1 MNDSDTRTRG
11 SVEDDDWDRPRTAV
25 ERRASRR
32 LQLSGVAV
40 LAVLAGAAVF
50 TLRHGGG
57 AAHAGMPAMPPPV
70 VTVSVPMERSITP
83 YASFL
88 GQFSAVDQV
97 DLHAQVGG
105 ILTEIHFTDG
115 QIVHKGDLL
124 FVIDP
129 RPYQIK
135 LAQAVAQARAASAQ
149 LTLAGSELWRAKQLK
164 STDFG
169 TAQQVDQRSATQLA
183 DQASL
188 DQARAAIQDAQLDLE
203 YCQVTA
209 PFTGRISSHRASV
222 GSLVDGSRGG
232 NAANTLLT
240 TIVSLDPIHV
250 DFDMSEAD
258 YLSYQRTLQKVGQKA
273 GTAPDRTVQVSLAD
287 ETHSTR
293 TGTLD
298 FLDNAVDRGSGTI
311 HARATV
317 ANPSLFLAPG
327 EFARLRLPITG
338 QETVMLVPAAAVML
352 DQSQQLVLTVAPDGT
367 VVPKLVQT
375 GGLERGLRIVRSGL
389 KPTDR
394 VIIDGLMRARPGTKV
409 NPAAGTIRLAAADD
423 QG

>member
-1 MNDSDTRTRG
+1 MDDIDTRARG
-11 SVEDDDWDRPRTAV
+11 SAQDETWHRSRTDA
-25 ERRASRR
+25 EKRASRR
-32 LQLSGVAV
+32 RRLSGVAV
-40 LAVLAGAAVF
+40 LGVLAVGAAF
-50 TLRHGGG
+50 TLRHGGAG
-57 AAHAGMPAMPPPV
+57 HAAMPAMPPPV
-70 VTVSVPMERSITP
+70 VTVSAPLVRSITP
-83 YASFL
+83 YTSFL

-135 LAQAVAQARAASAQ
+135 LAQAVAQYRAASAQ
-149 LTLAGSELWRAKQLK
+149 LTLADSELWRAQQLK
-164 STDFG
+164 HTDFG
-169 TAQQVDQRSATQLA
+169 TAQQVDRDSATQLS
-183 DQASL
+183 DQAAL
-188 DQARAAIQDAQLDLE
+188 DQDRAAIQDAQLDLE
-203 YCQVTA
+203 YCRVVA
-209 PFTGRISSHRASV
+209 PFTGRISSHRVSV
-222 GSLVDGSRGG
+222 GSLVSGSRGG
-232 NAANTLLT
+232 TGTNTLLT
-240 TIVSLDPIHV
+240 TVVSLDPIHV

-258 YLSYQRTLQKVGQKA
+258 YLSYQRFLQGVGGQ
-273 GTAPDRTVQVSLAD
+273 APDRTVQVSLGD
-287 ETHSTR
+287 ETRPAR

-298 FLDNAVDRGSGTI
+298 FLDNALDRGSGTI

-367 VVPKLVQT
+367 VVPKAVET
-375 GGLERGLRIVRSGL
+375 GGLEHGLRIVRSGL

-394 VIIDGLMRARPGTKV
+394 VIVDGLMRAMPGTKV
-409 NPAAGTIRLAAADD
+409 NPTAGHIQLAAGD
-423 QG
+423 

>member
-1 MNDSDTRTRG
+1 M
-11 SVEDDDWDRPRTAV
+11 
-25 ERRASRR
+25 
-32 LQLSGVAV
+32 
-40 LAVLAGAAVF
+40 
-50 TLRHGGG
+50 
-57 AAHAGMPAMPPPV
+57 
-70 VTVSVPMERSITP
+70 
-83 YASFL
+83 
-88 GQFSAVDQV
+88 
-97 DLHAQVGG
+97 
-105 ILTEIHFTDG
+105 
-115 QIVHKGDLL
+115 
-124 FVIDP
+124 
-129 RPYQIK
+129 
-135 LAQAVAQARAASAQ
+135 
-149 LTLAGSELWRAKQLK
+149 
-164 STDFG
+164 
-169 TAQQVDQRSATQLA
+169 
-183 DQASL
+183 
-188 DQARAAIQDAQLDLE
+188 
-203 YCQVTA
+203 TA

-258 YLSYQRTLQKVGQKA
+258 YLSYQRYLQTAG

-287 ETHSTR
+287 EAHAAR

-338 QETVMLVPAAAVML
+338 QESVMLVPAAAVML

-409 NPAAGTIRLAAADD
+409 NPAAGTIQLAAADD

>member
-1 MNDSDTRTRG
+1 MNDSDTRARG
-11 SVEDDDWDRPRTAV
+11 SVEDAWDRPRTAE

-70 VTVSVPMERSITP
+70 VTVSAPLERSVTP

-88 GQFSAVDQV
+88 GQFAAVDQV

-169 TAQQVDQRSATQLA
+169 TAQEVDQRSATQLA

-209 PFTGRISSHRASV
+209 PFTGRISSHRVSV

-240 TIVSLDPIHV
+240 TIVSLDPIYV

-258 YLSYQRTLQKVGQKA
+258 YLAYERTLHKA
-273 GTAPDRTVQVSLAD
+273 GGTAPEPTVEVSLSD

-293 TGTLD
+293 TGKLD

-317 ANPSLFLAPG
+317 PNPSLFLAPG

-338 QETVMLVPAAAVML
+338 QENVMLVPAAAVML

-409 NPAAGTIRLAAADD
+409 NPTAGTIQLAAADG

>member
-11 SVEDDDWDRPRTAV
+11 SVEDEDWDRPRTAA

-32 LQLSGVAV
+32 LQWSGVAV
-40 LAVLAGAAVF
+40 LAVLAGAALF
-50 TLRHGGG
+50 TLRHGGAVH
-57 AAHAGMPAMPPPV
+57 AARPAMPPPV
-70 VTVSVPMERSITP
+70 VTVSAPLVRSITP

-169 TAQQVDQRSATQLA
+169 TAQEVDQRSATQLA

-188 DQARAAIQDAQLDLE
+188 DQARAAIQDAELDLE
-203 YCQVTA
+203 YCRVTA

-258 YLSYQRTLQKVGQKA
+258 YLSYQRFLHKA
-273 GTAPDRTVQVSLAD
+273 GGAAPDRTVQVSLAD

-317 ANPSLFLAPG
+317 PNPSLFLAPG

-352 DQSQQLVLTVAPDGT
+352 DQSQQLVMTVAPDGT
-367 VVPKLVQT
+367 VVPRMVQT
-375 GGLERGLRIVRSGL
+375 GGLEGGLRIVRSGL

-394 VIIDGLMRARPGTKV
+394 VIIDGLMRAMPGTKV
-409 NPAAGTIRLAAADD
+409 NPTAGRIQVASGD